1 MNVITIDA
9 ADRETMTEM
18 MSKLGLDESTLSLL
32 WLWLSCCDF
41 AATAYTVSWVQMMQR
56 LLVEREEALVQVA
69 IVRMLMMTKMTC
81 LR

>member
-18 MSKLGLDESTLSLL
+18 MSKLGLDESTSLL
-32 WLWLSCCDF
+32 SWLCACCGF
-41 AATAYTVSWVQMMQR
+41 AATAYTVSWMQMMQR

>member
-1 MNVITIDA
+1 
-9 ADRETMTEM
+9 MTEM
-18 MSKLGLDESTLSLL
+18 MSKLGLDESTLLLL